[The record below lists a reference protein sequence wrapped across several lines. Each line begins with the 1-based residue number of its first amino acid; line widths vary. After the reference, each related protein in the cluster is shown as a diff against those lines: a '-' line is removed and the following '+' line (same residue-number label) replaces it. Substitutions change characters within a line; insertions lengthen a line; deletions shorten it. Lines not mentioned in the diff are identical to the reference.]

1 MLRFIK
7 NKSLIFLLFCSAS
20 FGASKEDTLCS
31 EHPFSK
37 ASLRH
42 REHKG
47 LGFNQ
52 GYTTLSCFLSPS
64 TRRLFHPFLDARL
77 HTFNSGY
84 IASNLGVGAR
94 FCTFDDNLIFGMN
107 GYYDF
112 RNYKNLSSHQGSLG
126 FEILSKWVDFRI
138 NGYKPFSRKV
148 TESSSAFYKF
158 QGNSAILSQHIRY
171 SLPLADAEIGFTLPD
186 PFKQVNLYLA
196 FGAYYLFKTDAQNHA
211 IGDTFGGKARLKA
224 SPREYISFDVEYTK
238 DALYGSRVNGAI
250 SFNVKLG
257 QTKKIRKSK
266 VSCKGYIDALNRRTQ
281 ETVHQEII
289 LFYSEDYKYKHSR
302 SNTNG
307 KNGRNKNKTYHFIFV
322 NNKDYPGFGPG
333 SGSGT
338 ADDPYTTL
346 SLAQNNSAPDD
357 IIYVFYGKGTSSGY
371 DEGFTYKTEQYL
383 TSSAVDLSLDKI
395 VIPASTPG
403 LFPFLDNGKNPT
415 SPTLLASSTDVVSL
429 IGFNVSIKN
438 YELNTP
444 PDVVSFASTGA
455 ILLSN
460 QIYGAF
466 TEPSFKGNCVNIDN
480 PTYEIEVAN
489 NIFVDGAFIAS
500 GGNSNSYCTVENNTF
515 KTNNLSSG
523 ISLSMFNPLAN
534 IKGNNLISNQTSSSF
549 GIFAQSNSSNPLSIK
564 NNTVSSGYG
573 TQIRINLNSNAT
585 ATISNNTLTNGN
597 IGLSLEA
604 QGGGTG
610 SITENAINSYSLA
623 IAIENSFE
631 NSATFKVLNNTLST
645 KSPGVTHA
653 GILVE
658 SSGNGVFTI
667 SDNTITLGD
676 PAITGISIDLNNTQF
691 IKNELTITSNKIF
704 NTNSALSVNSEG
716 LSRGIISVNG
726 NEFGGKEANVQ
737 IYSNSTQSTC
747 VNFSGNVLG
756 TVNFSNINNG
766 AYTVFS
772 VDGTKQG
779 LILENIFNGSP
790 PITASSSVNFATPST
805 GCAPFYAVFVNNTA
819 PLTGANGS
827 FANPYPTLALAQANS
842 NPGDLIYVY
851 AGDGTTKGYDTG
863 FILKPNQTI
872 AGSGATFNYNGT
884 VIVGSGAAPIIT
896 KTNGSALISTQGS
909 GSIIGLTLSDS
920 IAQDLV
926 LFSSSSPSTLSIS
939 QSTFIVNSQDS
950 SALDVAGAIGETSI
964 NLSNNT
970 FEAKNQISDLIYVAP
985 SITSPVYL
993 TVDSNIVEGAPIL
1006 NNCKF
1011 LPNQGSIAY
1020 INNTITTVNP
1030 GNFYL
1035 GSQSATSMIANF
1047 SNNLIPNAQEAV
1059 SIYPPSSKNETSIIQ
1074 NLAPQSNLYFNGAT
1088 GKSLCFKDFSSN
1100 TADAFYFP
1108 SGSTY
1113 NFQSYTSLQ
1122 GLTQNNTGQFAPQ
1135 GTFTFNPSC
1144 P

>member
-42 REHKG
+42 KEHKG

-64 TRRLFHPFLDARL
+64 TRRLFHPFLDARF

-94 FCTFDDNLIFGMN
+94 FCALDDDLIVGIN

-112 RNYKNLSSHQGSLG
+112 RNYKRLSSHQGSLG
-126 FEILSKWVDFRI
+126 LEILSKWVDFRI
-138 NGYKPFSRKV
+138 NGYKPFSGKV
-148 TESSSAFYKF
+148 EESSSAFYKF
-158 QGNSAILSQHIRY
+158 QGNSAMLSQHIRY

-196 FGAYYLFKTDAQNHA
+196 FGGYYLFKTDAQNHA
-211 IGDTFGGKARLKA
+211 VGDDFGGKVRLKA
-224 SPREYISFDVEYTK
+224 SPKEYLSFDVEYTK

-257 QTKKIRKSK
+257 KTKKIRKSK
-266 VSCKGYIDALNRRTQ
+266 ASCKAYIDAVNRRTQ

-289 LFYSEDYKYKHSR
+289 PFYSEDYKYEHTR

-307 KNGRNKNKTYHFIFV
+307 KNGRNKNKKYHFIFV

-357 IIYVFYGKGTSSGY
+357 IIYVFYGKGNSSGY
-371 DEGFTYKTEQYL
+371 DEGFTFKTEQYL

-415 SPTLLASSTDVVSL
+415 SPTLLASSTDLVTIS
-429 IGFNVSIKN
+429 GFNISMKN
-438 YELNTP
+438 YDVNNP

-455 ILLSN
+455 IITGN
-460 QIYGAF
+460 QIIGAF
-466 TEPSFKGNCVNIDN
+466 TEPSYTGNCVNINN
-480 PTYEIEVAN
+480 PSYEIEAVN
-489 NIFVDGAFIAS
+489 NIFLNGSFSAQY
-500 GGNSNSYCTVENNTF
+500 GNSSSYCIIENNTF
-515 KTNNLSSG
+515 KTNNLSNG
-523 ISLSMFNPLAN
+523 VALNYFNPLA
-534 IKGNNLISNQTSSSF
+534 IVSGNNFSSNQTSSGY
-549 GIFAQSNSSNPLSIK
+549 GIFAENYSTNPISIK
-564 NNTVSSGYG
+564 NNTISSGYAV
-573 TQIRINLNSNAT
+573 QINLDLKSNAT
-585 ATISNNTLTNGN
+585 ANISNNKLFLGN
-597 IGLSLEA
+597 IGINLEA
-604 QGGGTG
+604 NKASPV
-610 SITENAINSYSLA
+610 SITQNTINSYSFA
-623 IAIENSFE
+623 IALANSSE
-631 NSATFKVLNNTLST
+631 NSASFNVLNNTLSVA
-645 KSPGVTHA
+645 SAGGINA
-653 GILVE
+653 GISVK
-658 SSGNGVFTI
+658 SSGNGIFTI
-667 SDNTITLGD
+667 SDNTIALGD
-676 PAITGISIDLNNTQF
+676 PTIAGISLDLNNAQY
-691 IKNELTITSNKIF
+691 IKNELTI
-704 NTNSALSVNSEG
+704 NTNKVSNSNSPLLVSSDG
-716 LSRGIISVNG
+716 LSRAIVSVNG
-726 NEFGGKEANVQ
+726 NEFGGKEAYVE
-737 IYSNSTQSTC
+737 IYSNSSQSTC

-756 TVNFSNINNG
+756 TINFLNNYNG

-772 VDGTKQG
+772 VDGTKQS
-779 LILENIFNGSP
+779 LIFENIFNGSP
-790 PITASSSVNFATPST
+790 PITASSSVNFAPPSA

-819 PLTGANGS
+819 PSTGANGS
-827 FANPYPTLALAQANS
+827 FANPYPTLALAEANS
-842 NPGDLIYVY
+842 KAGDLIYVY

-863 FILKPNQTI
+863 FVLKPNQTI

-884 VIVGSGAAPIIT
+884 EIVGSGPAPIIT
-896 KTNGSALISTQGS
+896 KTSGSVLLSAQGS
-909 GSIIGLTLSDS
+909 GSIVGLTLSDS
-920 IAQDLV
+920 IEQDLV
-926 LFSSSSPSTLSIS
+926 SFNSSSPSTLSIS

-970 FEAKNQISDLIYVAP
+970 FEAKNLINDLIYVAP
-985 SITSPVYL
+985 SITSPLYL
-993 TVDSNIVEGAPIL
+993 TIDSNIVEGAPIL

-1011 LPNQGSIAY
+1011 LLNQGSIAY

-1035 GSQSATSMIANF
+1035 GSQTATSMIANF

-1074 NLAPQSNLYFNGAT
+1074 NLAPQSNLYFNGAL
-1088 GKSLCFKDFSSN
+1088 GKSLCFKNFSSN
-1100 TADAFYFP
+1100 TANAFYFP

-1113 NFQSYTSLQ
+1113 NFQSYTSLD
-1122 GLTQNNTGQFAPQ
+1122 GLTQNNTGQFVPQ